1 MHNENDDHLRCT
13 LLKTKLSHFKN
24 EENYQQGKYK
34 IKNYLGLGRYGNG
47 VEEEWDNYLRFVTY
61 ESDSIIVNLRLYLAK
76 RKRKK
81 RGSIW
86 YDGSF
91 KLFGWINDNKKK
103 S

>member
-47 VEEEWDNYLRFVTY
+47 VEEE
-61 ESDSIIVNLRLYLAK
+61 
-76 RKRKK
+76 
-81 RGSIW
+81 
-86 YDGSF
+86 
-91 KLFGWINDNKKK
+91 
-103 S
+103 